1 MVCLSDTHGPGLLST
16 LRLLPY
22 ANAYA
27 RHLPAHPCGH
37 CAHAPKGMDPWV
49 VTFREEWGGT
59 RMS

>member
-22 ANAYA
+22 TNAYA

-37 CAHAPKGMDPWV
+37 CAHAPKGMDPW
-49 VTFREEWGGT
+49 E
-59 RMS
+59 